1 MATSLSLGQVSTK
14 AERVADVLYQTIESL
29 EDDVMSLRYDSIGLF
44 YTSSFRSG
52 GFLSLSNTLCFPV
65 LV

>member
-29 EDDVMSLRYDSIGLF
+29 EDDVMSFRYDSIGLF

-52 GFLSLSNTLCFPV
+52 GFLPLSNTLCFPV